1 MGYKIPPPDFTM
13 PPDTFN
19 VGEEV
24 GKIFGE
30 GLKDLGAAV
39 ALQSKKAQENIDAQD
54 AAKNEILR
62 SQATAK
68 LKFKQS
74 LKDQGIVDDDKEDPS
89 LFDQFSNVLDTKAD
103 QALNATM
110 ALNFGSFNSD
120 DKITLDLGDGEKEYT
135 RAQLTEFEAKFET
148 YADSGMKEFGNVTA
162 DAEKTTD
169 PDFIVVGNTENG
181 EQLNNTLMLQAMNQ
195 TGNDASAFGEG
206 AILKKELNEK
216 DGENSVSTT
225 IKIPVNSEWIKNADN
240 NSNGSIS
247 KQIGAAIIGD
257 GISKKYGGPGGAITK
272 ETGDDGTEYYVF
284 KNNINVSTYGQ
295 PGGQDYTYEAVPLL
309 DPETTLTEVGA
320 MTDGGWDAKYKSLD
334 VVSDVQD
341 SGDGMQTTTNY
352 NLIDVG
358 NIYQDQ
364 AYQAKI
370 HDTYETIFTDESVGY
385 SDAQRDR
392 YLDEL
397 GIPQSWS
404 EISKMSP
411 EAAKNLIGTQMMRKQ
426 VNGYFTSEGKPTS
439 SPTDRLVTVKPGDAL
454 YEQVKNNPNMIDPFS
469 GKPYAEQIEA
479 GKNIQVYAQVSQST
493 KKKSEE
499 SVNVSDM
506 EQRFSNLLN
515 NPAQLKQAAIAG
527 IQLPNVEANLYYDK
541 ETGKYYTAKTDPTTK
556 RVIGNTKE
564 DVANPL
570 DLIRAQSGAQ

>member
-30 GLKDLGAAV
+30 GLKDLGAILGKQKQQADD
-39 ALQSKKAQENIDAQD
+39 NIKAQD
-54 AAKNEILR
+54 ASKNEILR
-62 SQATAK
+62 SQAKAK
-68 LKFKQS
+68 LDFKQS

-135 RAQLTEFEAKFET
+135 RAQLTEFEAKFDS

-206 AILKKELNEK
+206 AILTKELSEK

-247 KQIGAAIIGD
+247 KQIGAAI
-257 GISKKYGGPGGAITK
+257 SGPGGAIAK
-272 ETGDDGTEYYVF
+272 ETGDDGKEYYVF

-295 PGGQDYTYEAVPLL
+295 PGGQDYTYEAISLL

-320 MTDGGWDAKYKSLD
+320 MADGGWDAKYKSLD
-334 VVSDVQD
+334 VISDVKD
-341 SGDGMQTTTNY
+341 SGEGMQTTTNY

-358 NIYQDQ
+358 NIYQDP

-370 HDTYETIFTDESVGY
+370 YDTYETIFTDESVGY

-397 GIPQSWS
+397 GLPQSWA

-411 EAAKNLIGTQMMRKQ
+411 EAAKNLIGTQMMRTQ

-439 SPTDRLVTVKPGDAL
+439 SPTDRLVTVKSGDAL
-454 YEQVKNNPNMIDPFS
+454 YEQVKNNPDMLDPFT
-469 GKPYAEQIEA
+469 GELYADQIKA
-479 GKNIQVYAQVSQST
+479 GESIQVYAQVSQST
-493 KKKSEE
+493 KKKSED

-515 NPAQLKQAAIAG
+515 NPSQLKQAAVAG
-527 IQLPNVEANLYYDK
+527 IQLPNVEANLYYD
-541 ETGKYYTAKTDPTTK
+541 EDTGKYFTAEKNPTTK
-556 RVIGNTKE
+556 TIDPSTKQN
-564 DVANPL
+564 VGNPL
-570 DLIRAQSGAQ
+570 DLIKASAGAQ

>member
-13 PPDTFN
+13 PPDSFN

-30 GLKDLGAAV
+30 GLKDLGAALGKQKQQ
-39 ALQSKKAQENIDAQD
+39 ADDNIKAQD

-62 SQATAK
+62 SQAKSK

-148 YADSGMKEFGNVTA
+148 YAESGMKEFGNVTA

-257 GISKKYGGPGGAITK
+257 GISKKYGGPGGNITK
-272 ETGDDGTEYYVF
+272 ETGDDGKEYYVF

-295 PGGQDYTYEAVPLL
+295 PGGQDYTYEAVPF
-309 DPETTLTEVGA
+309 
-320 MTDGGWDAKYKSLD
+320 
-334 VVSDVQD
+334 VSDIKD

-358 NIYQDQ
+358 NIYQDP

-411 EAAKNLIGTQMMRKQ
+411 EAAKNLIGTQMMRNQ

-454 YEQVKNNPNMIDPFS
+454 YEQVKNNPDMIDPFS
-469 GKPYAEQIEA
+469 GKPYTEQIEA

-499 SVNVSDM
+499 SVNVSDV

-515 NPAQLKQAAIAG
+515 NPAQLQQAAIAG
-527 IQLPNVEANLYYDK
+527 IQLPNVEANLYYDEDTK
-541 ETGKYYTAKTDPTTK
+541 KYYTAEKDPTTK
-556 RVIGNTKE
+556 RVISTTKQP
-564 DVANPL
+564 VANPL
-570 DLIRAQSGAQ
+570 DLIRSQAGAK

>member
-30 GLKDLGAAV
+30 GLKDLGAILGKQKQQADD
-39 ALQSKKAQENIDAQD
+39 NIKAQD
-54 AAKNEILR
+54 ASKNEILR
-62 SQATAK
+62 SQAKAK
-68 LKFKQS
+68 LDFKQS

-135 RAQLTEFEAKFET
+135 RAQLTEFEAKFDS

-206 AILKKELNEK
+206 AILTKELSEK

-247 KQIGAAIIGD
+247 KQIGAAI
-257 GISKKYGGPGGAITK
+257 SGPRRC
-272 ETGDDGTEYYVF
+272 
-284 KNNINVSTYGQ
+284 
-295 PGGQDYTYEAVPLL
+295 
-309 DPETTLTEVGA
+309 
-320 MTDGGWDAKYKSLD
+320 
-334 VVSDVQD
+334 
-341 SGDGMQTTTNY
+341 
-352 NLIDVG
+352 
-358 NIYQDQ
+358 
-364 AYQAKI
+364 
-370 HDTYETIFTDESVGY
+370 Y
-385 SDAQRDR
+385 S
-392 YLDEL
+392 
-397 GIPQSWS
+397 
-404 EISKMSP
+404 
-411 EAAKNLIGTQMMRKQ
+411 
-426 VNGYFTSEGKPTS
+426 
-439 SPTDRLVTVKPGDAL
+439 
-454 YEQVKNNPNMIDPFS
+454 
-469 GKPYAEQIEA
+469 
-479 GKNIQVYAQVSQST
+479 
-493 KKKSEE
+493 
-499 SVNVSDM
+499 
-506 EQRFSNLLN
+506 
-515 NPAQLKQAAIAG
+515 
-527 IQLPNVEANLYYDK
+527 
-541 ETGKYYTAKTDPTTK
+541 
-556 RVIGNTKE
+556 
-564 DVANPL
+564 
-570 DLIRAQSGAQ
+570 